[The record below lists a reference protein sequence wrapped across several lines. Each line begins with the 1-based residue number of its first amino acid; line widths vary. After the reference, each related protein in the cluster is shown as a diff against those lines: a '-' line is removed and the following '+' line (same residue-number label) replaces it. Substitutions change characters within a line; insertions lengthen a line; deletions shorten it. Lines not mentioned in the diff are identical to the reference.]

1 MWDIIIPII
10 TLIVG
15 LVAGFF
21 GGVYYL
27 KKQMTNMQFDEKQM
41 AQIARSM
48 GMNVNQK
55 QLRQMSQRMK
65 NMKFPK

>member
-10 TLIVG
+10 TLIAG
-15 LVAGFF
+15 LIAGFF
-21 GGVYYL
+21 GGAYYL

-65 NMKFPK
+65 NMKLPK